1 MTNQSHISDYFRVI
15 YKRRW
20 IAGLMFLGVFVY
32 GSVTSLKKTPIYEA
46 RTQLLID
53 VELRRA
59 TSLNA
64 VLQDSNGWYDDD
76 FYQTQ
81 YRILQSRALAWAT
94 LQSLG
99 MATAPA
105 SRAADAQPQQSR
117 GLIEWL
123 AESLG
128 APRRIDPPAGD
139 ETTWQSQQ
147 VDVFLGGLVVEP
159 VRNSRL
165 VNVRYRS
172 ADPLFAARAANALAE
187 QYKQQG
193 LNLRLLASKEANSFL
208 SEQLDD
214 QRLRVQEA
222 EEQLQAFK
230 ERYGA
235 VAVADGQSSI
245 VVQKL
250 TDLSG
255 ELTQAR
261 LVRIEKEALYQQLAK
276 AQGNPAALE
285 TFPAVVANPQVQ
297 KVRSDIAALESQDA
311 QLEARG
317 LGPNFGERVNI
328 AAQLQAKRREL
339 DGLIATVVQTI
350 RSEFEV
356 ARTQEQSLADQLE
369 SQKTESLQFDR
380 RGIEYLALEREAT
393 SARQLFDN
401 LMMRAQETG
410 VTGEFRGSNVQ
421 VVDIAEVPRYPI
433 LPNTRRDL
441 LFSLMAGLVLAIG
454 LAFGLEYLDNR
465 IKTPD
470 EVKTYLKLPF
480 LGLIPAVPTK
490 ETGGQSPLLDNGA
503 PPAFAEAM
511 RSIRTAV
518 VFSSAAEGSRTVVVT
533 STAPSEGKTL
543 VSTNLASALGQTEQ
557 RTLVI
562 DGDMRRPRVHEVF
575 GCAQEPGLS
584 NVLVGTAQLRTAIR
598 QTSNP
603 QLSVMPAG
611 HIPPNPAELLGSAKY
626 RRLLEELG
634 QDYDWIVI
642 DAPPVMAVTDAAVV
656 ANGASG
662 VVFVIGAEMTPRRT
676 AQTAIEQLTAAR
688 AKIIG
693 AVLNRAN
700 VRRHSYYYAP
710 YHRKDYTQAYVRTP

>member
-1 MTNQSHISDYFRVI
+1 MSHQSHLSDYLRVL

-20 IAGLMFLGVFVY
+20 VAGLAFLAVFVY
-32 GSVTSLKKTPIYEA
+32 GGVNSLKKTPIYEA
-46 RTQLLID
+46 GTQLLID
-53 VELRRA
+53 VEMRRP

-64 VLQDSNGWYDDD
+64 VLQDNTTWYDDD

-81 YRILQSRALAWAT
+81 YRILQSRALAWRTIVALGLAT
-94 LQSLG
+94 PPPAEAG
-99 MATAPA
+99 PAPV
-105 SRAADAQPQQSR
+105 RAPGVLD
-117 GLIEWL
+117 WL
-123 AESLG
+123 AGLLG
-128 APRRIDPPAGD
+128 APRRIEPPAGD

-147 VDVFLGGLVVEP
+147 VDGFLGGLIVEP

-172 ADPLFAARAANALAE
+172 PDPLLASRAANALAE
-187 QYKQQG
+187 QYKMQG
-193 LNLRLLASKEANSFL
+193 LSLRLLASEEANAFL
-208 SEQLDD
+208 SEQLED
-214 QRLRVQEA
+214 QRERVQQA
-222 EEQLQAFK
+222 EEALQAFK

-235 VAVADGQSSI
+235 VAVTDGQSEI
-245 VVQKL
+245 QVQKL

-261 LVRIEKEALYQQLAK
+261 LTRIEKEAMYQQLVK
-276 AQGNPAALE
+276 LQSNPDSLQ
-285 TFPAVVANPQVQ
+285 TFPAIVTNQLIQ
-297 KVRSDIAALESQDA
+297 KTKADIAALESQDA
-311 QLEARG
+311 QLLAQG
-317 LGPNFGERVNI
+317 LGPNFRERVAI
-328 AAQLQAKRREL
+328 ASQLESKQRELQAQT
-339 DGLIATVVQTI
+339 DQVVQSI
-350 RSEFEV
+350 RNEFEV
-356 ARTQEQSLADQLE
+356 ARAQEESLAEQFRA
-369 SQKTESLQFDR
+369 QTNESLAVDR
-380 RGIEYLALEREAT
+380 QGIQYATLEREAT
-393 SARQLFDN
+393 SARQLFNN
-401 LMMRAQETG
+401 LMGRAQETG
-410 VTGEFRGSNVQ
+410 VTGEYRGSNVQ
-421 VVDIAEVPRYPI
+421 VVDVAEVPRAPV
-433 LPNTRRDL
+433 LPNRRRDL
-441 LFSLMAGLVLAIG
+441 TFALMAGLVLAIG

-470 EVKTYLKLPF
+470 EIKSHLNLAF
-480 LGLIPAVPTK
+480 LGLVPVVSAK
-490 ETGGQSPLLDNGA
+490 DTGGQPPLLDNGA

-518 VFSSAAEGSRTVVVT
+518 VFSSAADGARTIVVT

-543 VSTNLASALGQTEQ
+543 VSTNLGSALGQAEQ

-584 NVLVGTAQLRTAIR
+584 NVLVGTAQLRAAIR

-603 QLSVMPAG
+603 FLSVMPAG

-642 DAPPVMAVTDAAVV
+642 DAPPVMAVTDASVV

-662 VVFVIGAEMTPRRT
+662 VVFVIGAEMTPRRN

-693 AVLNRAN
+693 AVLNRVN
-700 VRRHSYYYAP
+700 VQRHSYYYAP
-710 YHRKDYTQAYVRTP
+710 YHRKDYTKAYVRSR

>member
-1 MTNQSHISDYFRVI
+1 MSHQSHLSDYLRVL

-20 IAGLMFLGVFVY
+20 VAGLAFLAVFVY
-32 GSVTSLKKTPIYEA
+32 GGVNSLKKTPIYEA
-46 RTQLLID
+46 GTQLLID
-53 VELRRA
+53 VEMRRP

-64 VLQDSNGWYDDD
+64 VLQDNTTWYDDD

-81 YRILQSRALAWAT
+81 YRILQSRALAWRTIEALGLAT
-94 LQSLG
+94 PPPAEAG
-99 MATAPA
+99 PAPV
-105 SRAADAQPQQSR
+105 RAPGVLD
-117 GLIEWL
+117 WL
-123 AESLG
+123 AGLLG
-128 APRRIDPPAGD
+128 APRRIEPPAGD

-147 VDVFLGGLVVEP
+147 VDGFLGGLIVEP

-172 ADPLFAARAANALAE
+172 PDPLLASRAANALAE
-187 QYKQQG
+187 QYKMQG
-193 LNLRLLASKEANSFL
+193 LSLRLLASEEANAFL
-208 SEQLDD
+208 SEQLED
-214 QRLRVQEA
+214 QRERVQQA
-222 EEQLQAFK
+222 EEALQAFK

-235 VAVADGQSSI
+235 VAVTDGQSEI
-245 VVQKL
+245 QVQKL

-261 LVRIEKEALYQQLAK
+261 LTRIEKEAMYQQLVK
-276 AQGNPAALE
+276 LQSNPDSLQ
-285 TFPAVVANPQVQ
+285 TFPAIVTNQLIQ
-297 KVRSDIAALESQDA
+297 KTKADIAALESQDA
-311 QLEARG
+311 QLLAQG
-317 LGPNFGERVNI
+317 LGPNFRERVAI
-328 AAQLQAKRREL
+328 ASQLESKQRELQAQT
-339 DGLIATVVQTI
+339 DQVVQSI
-350 RSEFEV
+350 RNEFEV
-356 ARTQEQSLADQLE
+356 ARAQEESLAEQFRA
-369 SQKTESLQFDR
+369 QTNESLAVDR
-380 RGIEYLALEREAT
+380 QGIQYATLEREAT
-393 SARQLFDN
+393 SARQLFNN
-401 LMMRAQETG
+401 LMGRAQETG
-410 VTGEFRGSNVQ
+410 VTGEYRGSNVQ
-421 VVDIAEVPRYPI
+421 VVDVAEVPRAPV
-433 LPNTRRDL
+433 LPNRRRDL
-441 LFSLMAGLVLAIG
+441 TFALMAGLVLAIG

-470 EVKTYLKLPF
+470 EIKSHLNLAF
-480 LGLIPAVPTK
+480 LGLVPVVSAK
-490 ETGGQSPLLDNGA
+490 DTGGQPPLLDNGA

-518 VFSSAAEGSRTVVVT
+518 VFSSAADGARTIVVT

-543 VSTNLASALGQTEQ
+543 VSTNLGSALGQAEQ

-584 NVLVGTAQLRTAIR
+584 NVLVGTAQLRAAIR

-603 QLSVMPAG
+603 FLSVMPAG

-642 DAPPVMAVTDAAVV
+642 DAPPVMAVTDASVV

-662 VVFVIGAEMTPRRT
+662 VVFVIGAEMTPRRN

-693 AVLNRAN
+693 AVLNRVN
-700 VRRHSYYYAP
+700 VQRHSYYYAP
-710 YHRKDYTQAYVRTP
+710 YHRKDYTKAYVRSR

>member
-1 MTNQSHISDYFRVI
+1 
-15 YKRRW
+15 
-20 IAGLMFLGVFVY
+20 MFLVVFVY
-32 GSVTSLKKTPIYEA
+32 GSVSSLKKTPIYEA
-46 RTQLLID
+46 GTQLLID
-53 VELRRA
+53 VEMRRQ

-64 VLQDSNGWYDDD
+64 VLQDAGTWYDDD

-81 YRILQSRALAWAT
+81 YRILQSRALGWAT
-94 LQSLG
+94 LQAIG
-99 MATAPA
+99 MATPPPA
-105 SRAADAQPQQSR
+105 AEQTAAGKPNR
-117 GLIEWL
+117 GLVEWL
-123 AESLG
+123 AEMLG

-147 VDVFLGGLVVEP
+147 VDAFLGGLSIEP

-165 VNVRYRS
+165 VNIRYRS
-172 ADPLFAARAANALAE
+172 ADPMFAARAANALAE

-193 LNLRLLASKEANSFL
+193 LNLRLLASKEANEFL
-208 SEQLDD
+208 SEQLND
-214 QRLRVQEA
+214 QRLKVQQA
-222 EEQLQAFK
+222 EERLQAFK

-261 LVRIEKEALYQQLAK
+261 LTRIEKEALYQQLVK
-276 AQGNPAALE
+276 VQESPDTLE
-285 TFPAVVANPQVQ
+285 TFPAIANNPLVQ
-297 KVRSDIAALESQDA
+297 KTRSDIAALENQNA
-311 QLEARG
+311 QLVARG
-317 LGPNFGERVNI
+317 LGPNFGERVSI
-328 AAQLQAKRREL
+328 AAQLESKRREL
-339 DGLIATVVQTI
+339 DTQVNQIVQSV

-356 ARTQEQSLADQLE
+356 ARAQEDSLAEQLE
-369 SQKTESLQFDR
+369 TQKGESLSFDR

-410 VTGEFRGSNVQ
+410 VTGEYRGSNVQ
-421 VVDIAEVPRYPI
+421 VVDVAEVPRYPV

-441 LFSLMAGLVLAIG
+441 MFALMAGLVLAIG
-454 LAFGLEYLDNR
+454 LTFGLEYLDNR

-470 EVKTYLKLPF
+470 EIKAHLGLPF
-480 LGLIPAVPTK
+480 LGLVPSVTAK

-511 RSIRTAV
+511 RAIRTAV
-518 VFSSAAEGSRTVVVT
+518 VFSSAADGARTVVVT

-543 VSTNLASALGQTEQ
+543 VSTNLASALGQAEQ

-603 QLSVMPAG
+603 HLSVMPAG

-676 AQTAIEQLTAAR
+676 AQTAIEQLTSAR

-693 AVLNRAN
+693 AVLNRVN

>member
-1 MTNQSHISDYFRVI
+1 MSHQSHVSDYLRVL

-20 IAGLMFLGVFVY
+20 VAALMFLAVFVY
-32 GSVTSLKKTPIYEA
+32 GSVNSLKKTPIYEA
-46 RTQLLID
+46 GTQLLID
-53 VELRRA
+53 VEMRRA

-64 VLQDSNGWYDDD
+64 VLQDSGSWYDDD

-99 MATAPA
+99 LATAPA
-105 SRAADAQPQQSR
+105 ESQRAGAGPAR
-117 GLIEWL
+117 GVIEWL
-123 AESLG
+123 AEALG

-147 VDVFLGGLVVEP
+147 VDAFLGGLVVEP

-165 VNVRYRS
+165 VNIRYRS
-172 ADPLFAARAANALAE
+172 PDPLFATRAANAVAE

-193 LNLRLLASKEANSFL
+193 LNLRLLASKEANQFL
-208 SEQLDD
+208 SEQLND
-214 QRLRVQEA
+214 QRLKVQEA
-222 EEQLQAFK
+222 EEKLQAFK

-235 VAVADGQSSI
+235 VAVSDGQSSI
-245 VVQKL
+245 LVQKL

-261 LVRIEKEALYQQLAK
+261 MARIEKEALYQQLAK
-276 AQGNPAALE
+276 VQGDSAALE
-285 TFPAVVANPQVQ
+285 SFPAVAGSQTIQ
-297 KVRSDIAALESQDA
+297 KIRSEIADLESQDA
-311 QLEARG
+311 QLVARG
-317 LGPNFGERVNI
+317 LGPNFGERVAI
-328 AAQLQAKRREL
+328 ATQLEAKEREL
-339 DGLIATVVQTI
+339 DTQVAQVVQTV
-350 RSEFEV
+350 RNEFEV
-356 ARTQEQSLADQLE
+356 AKAQEESLASQLE
-369 SQKTESLQFDR
+369 EQKGESLSFDR
-380 RGIEYLALEREAT
+380 QGIEYLALEREAT

-410 VTGEFRGSNVQ
+410 VTGEYRGSNVQ
-421 VVDIAEVPRYPI
+421 VVDLAEVPRYPI

-441 LFSLMAGLVLAIG
+441 SFALMAGLVLAIG

-470 EVKTYLKLPF
+470 EIKAHLNLPF
-480 LGLIPAVPTK
+480 LGLVPAVPIK
-490 ETGGQSPLLDNGA
+490 ETGGKSPLLDNGA

-511 RSIRTAV
+511 RAIRTAV
-518 VFSSAAEGSRTVVVT
+518 VFSSAADGSRTVVVT

-543 VSTNLASALGQTEQ
+543 VSTNLASALGQAEQ

-562 DGDMRRPRVHEVF
+562 DGDMRRPRVHDVF

-603 QLSVMPAG
+603 HLSVMPAG

-656 ANGASG
+656 SNGASG

-676 AQTAIEQLTAAR
+676 AQTAIEQLTSAR

-710 YHRKDYTQAYVRTP
+710 YHRKDYTQAYVRTQ